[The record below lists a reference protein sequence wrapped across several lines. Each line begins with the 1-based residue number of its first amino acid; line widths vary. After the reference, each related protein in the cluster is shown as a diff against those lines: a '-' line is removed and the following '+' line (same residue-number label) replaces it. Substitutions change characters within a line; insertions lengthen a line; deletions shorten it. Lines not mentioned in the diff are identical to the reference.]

1 MGGVETRVS
10 RSSVTERGKMEEEE
24 EISKEEIDMVIR
36 KMKKGKA
43 AGRNGIANEVWKYGG
58 KEIMEWFW
66 VICNRIWKEEGWPE
80 DWREGVVIPILKKS
94 QREKVKDYKGITLT
108 QTTAYK
114 IYACRGVEGGSGSKG
129 NSTSESNRF

>member
-10 RSSVTERGKMEEEE
+10 RSSVTERGEMEEEK

-36 KMKKGKA
+36 KMKEGKA
-43 AGRNGIANEVWKYGG
+43 AGRDGIAHEVWKYGG

-66 VICNRIWKEEGWPE
+66 VICNRSWKEEGWPE

-94 QREKVKDYKGITLT
+94 QGEKVKDYRGITMT
-108 QTTAYK
+108 QTASK

-129 NSTSESNRF
+129 NSTSESNRV